1 MSGENHESSMGTT
14 DSTTEKNRRLLI
26 RLGLVVVG
34 MFVFAVF
41 VMPPLYDAFCEITG
55 LNGKTSSQAAAA
67 PVATDMARTVT
78 VEFLVDTDKALPW
91 NFRYEKP
98 AVEVHPGEITKT
110 MFFVKNRDS
119 GAITGRAIPSIS
131 PNEAA
136 QYFKKTECFCFAEQ
150 RLEGGAEKA
159 MPMIFYVDPALPKHI
174 RTVTL
179 SYKFYNITEQAKAAS
194 R

>member
-1 MSGENHESSMGTT
+1 MSDTRPANDLSVA
-14 DSTTEKNRRLLI
+14 EKNRRLLF
-26 RLGLVVVG
+26 RLGAVVAG

-41 VMPPLYDAFCEITG
+41 VMPPIYDVFCEMTG

-67 PVATDMARTVT
+67 PVASDTSRKVT

-91 NFRYEKP
+91 DFRYEKA

-110 MFFVKNRDS
+110 LFFVKNRDK
-119 GAITGRAIPSIS
+119 GAITGRAVPSIS

-136 QYFKKTECFCFAEQ
+136 QYFKKTECFCFQEQ
-150 RLEGGAEKA
+150 RLEGSAEKA
-159 MPMIFYVDPALPKHI
+159 MPMIFYIDPAMPKHI
-174 RTVTL
+174 TTVTL
-179 SYKFYNITEQAKAAS
+179 SYKFYNLTEQAKTAF